1 MSVTGSRLL
10 KNKEGILVQNIKDL
24 LPADELL
31 KCMKKQI
38 TATPYRHTYYL
49 QKKTSI

>member
-10 KNKEGILVQNIKDL
+10 KNNEGILVQNIKDL

-31 KCMKKQI
+31 KFMKKQI